1 MQFLLNMHM
10 MRTVVYGRAVMRIFA
25 ATLIATTLVA
35 SAALAAPVSE
45 ITVEIGPELAKKAP
59 ELGKRELDDLRG
71 DLKRTVERELE
82 RAGQISPQGG
92 RLDLVITDARPN
104 RPTMQQM
111 ARKPGLSY
119 QSFSIGGAAVTGIYS
134 APGGA
139 GTPVAYSWYENDIR
153 EAWWRGTW
161 GDANRAFDRF
171 ASKFAKGET
180 LAVK

>member
-1 MQFLLNMHM
+1 
-10 MRTVVYGRAVMRIFA
+10 MRAFA
-25 ATLIATTLVA
+25 ATLVFTAFTA
-35 SAALAAPVSE
+35 GAALAAPVSE
-45 ITVEIGPELAKKAP
+45 ITVSIGPELAKKTP
-59 ELGKRELDDLRG
+59 ELGARELDDLRG

-82 RAGQISPQGG
+82 RAGQLNPQGG
-92 RLDLVITDARPN
+92 RLDLVIADARPN

-111 ARKPGLSY
+111 ARTPGLSY
-119 QSFSIGGAAVTGIYS
+119 QSFSIGGASVTGSYS

-139 GTPVAYSWYENDIR
+139 STPVSYSWYENDIR

-180 LAVK
+180 LAAK

>member
-1 MQFLLNMHM
+1 
-10 MRTVVYGRAVMRIFA
+10 MRV
-25 ATLIATTLVA
+25 LATTLILTAMATGV
-35 SAALAAPVSE
+35 ALAAPVSE
-45 ITVEIGPELAKKAP
+45 INVTIGPELAQKAP
-59 ELGKRELDDLRG
+59 ELGARELDDLRG

-82 RAGQISPQGG
+82 RAGQLTPQGG

-111 ARKPGLSY
+111 SRKPGLSY
-119 QSFSIGGAAVTGIYS
+119 QSFSIGGAAVTGAYA

-139 GTPVAYSWYENDIR
+139 TTPVAYSWFETDIR

-171 ASKFAKGET
+171 ATKFAKGEA
-180 LAVK
+180 LAAK